1 MLEKKNIGKPY
12 AGKPLVRFD
21 EGELLK
27 HYIHRVL
34 AAPYSIYILHTL
46 NKWGQMTFFLGRP
59 FFADFYSSAV

>member
-34 AAPYSIYILHTL
+34 AALYSIYNLHAIRII
-46 NKWGQMTFFLGRP
+46 FLTN
-59 FFADFYSSAV
+59 V